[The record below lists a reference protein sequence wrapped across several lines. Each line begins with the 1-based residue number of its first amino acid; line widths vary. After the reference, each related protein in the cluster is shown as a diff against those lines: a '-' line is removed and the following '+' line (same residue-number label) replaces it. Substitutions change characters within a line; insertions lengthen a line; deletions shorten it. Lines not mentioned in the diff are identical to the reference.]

1 MLKYVLPIYACFVY
15 VLCLAQPVERLSD
28 LLCFASAGR
37 GSHDSVLKEILSEK
51 DVLENITLAFG
62 PKPGHQHSTA
72 L

>member
-37 GSHDSVLKEILSEK
+37 GSHDSVLNKNPVRK
-51 DVLENITLAFG
+51 DVLENTTLAFG
-62 PKPGHQHSTA
+62 PKTRTPALTA